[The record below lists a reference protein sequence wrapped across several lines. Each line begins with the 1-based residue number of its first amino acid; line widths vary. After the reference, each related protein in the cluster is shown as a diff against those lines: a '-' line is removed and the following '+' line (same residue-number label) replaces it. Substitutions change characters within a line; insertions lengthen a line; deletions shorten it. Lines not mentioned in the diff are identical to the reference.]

1 MNLSFKKLFLLLSI
15 TFLLQGCSS
24 SDSDYDE
31 GEGDGYAAGYNT
43 TCNIRATMVK
53 GDWDNKDYSEG
64 YKDGYAA
71 GSFDCK
77 NK

>member
-1 MNLSFKKLFLLLSI
+1 
-15 TFLLQGCSS
+15 
-24 SDSDYDE
+24 
-31 GEGDGYAAGYNT
+31 
-43 TCNIRATMVK
+43 MVK

-64 YKDGYAA
+64 YRDGYAA

>member
-1 MNLSFKKLFLLLSI
+1 MKKLLIPLLLLLS
-15 TFLLQGCSS
+15 FALQGCSS

-53 GDWDNKDYSEG
+53 GDWDNKNYSEG
-64 YKDGYAA
+64 YRDGYAA

>member
-1 MNLSFKKLFLLLSI
+1 MKKLLL
-15 TFLLQGCSS
+15 TLLISFFMQGCSS

-64 YKDGYAA
+64 YRDGYAA